1 MHSQQAHSTTTR
13 RLSLHEFIVLRSLG
27 PLRYLRDDES
37 PLWKVGRSW
46 TYLPARRRAATQA
59 CETLTTRGLVRKE
72 SGHCSPQYGAM
83 SAYVLTDA
91 GKALLAQVN
100 AITHRSQPNIRAESG
115 FARIRRLLGGPH
127 DTAGGNSCSTV
138 MMANY

>member
-1 MHSQQAHSTTTR
+1 MHSLHARSGPSP

-46 TYLPARRRAATQA
+46 AYLPARRRAATQA
-59 CETLTTRGLVRKE
+59 CETLTSRGLVRKE
-72 SGHCSPQYGAM
+72 NGHCSPQYGSM

-91 GKALLAQVN
+91 GRALLAQVN
-100 AITHRSQPNIRAESG
+100 AITHRSRPNISGESS
-115 FARIRRLLGGPH
+115 FARIRRLLGEPSRTLP
-127 DTAGGNSCSTV
+127 DATA
-138 MMANY
+138 ARQR

>member
-1 MHSQQAHSTTTR
+1 MQTQHAHSTPSP

-37 PLWKVGRSW
+37 PLWKVGRNW

-59 CETLTTRGLVRKE
+59 CETLTSRGLVRKE
-72 SGHCSPQYGAM
+72 NGHCSPQYGSM

-91 GKALLAQVN
+91 GRALLAQVN
-100 AITHRSQPNIRAESG
+100 AITHQSRPNISGESS
-115 FARIRRLLGGPH
+115 FARIRRLLGEPCRTLP
-127 DTAGGNSCSTV
+127 DATA
-138 MMANY
+138 ARQR